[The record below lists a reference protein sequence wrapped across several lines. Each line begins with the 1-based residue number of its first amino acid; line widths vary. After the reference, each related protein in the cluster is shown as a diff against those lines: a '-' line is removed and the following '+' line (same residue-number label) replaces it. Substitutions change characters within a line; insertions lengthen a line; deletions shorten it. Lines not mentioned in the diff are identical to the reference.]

1 MLLDSPAMDFA
12 ARLRAA
18 VSASD
23 LTLEQ
28 IAAALEQRGT
38 PVSRSSLSGWQS
50 GISRPE
56 RPASLQALSSLER
69 LLDLAP
75 DELRASLPPRPRR
88 GRSATA
94 PLDTADAWDNPEAV
108 RRVLAKLGAMP
119 HDPTDPL
126 PVAQRLLLMVDEH
139 GHMRSLAI
147 STLVQARRNRT
158 DRLISISTDDEIQD
172 APQVV
177 NARGASVGRFRA
189 DPASAVSA
197 YELLLP
203 RALDVGELA
212 AVDYTEHFT
221 ARADGT
227 DLTLRMHPGSRL
239 MILGVQFHADRVPAR
254 CQTFFRPNTTAAEQD
269 LGPVDGPLVQL
280 IRLDPTPGIYGIR
293 WEW

>member
-1 MLLDSPAMDFA
+1 MDFA

-23 LTLEQ
+23 LSLEQ
-28 IAAALEQRGT
+28 ISAALGQRGT

-56 RPASLQALSSLER
+56 RPASLRALAELEQ
-69 LLDLAP
+69 LLGLEP
-75 DELRASLPPRPRR
+75 DELRESLPPRLRR
-88 GRSATA
+88 GRTASA
-94 PLDTADAWDNPEAV
+94 PLDPADTWENPDAV
-108 RRVLAKLGAMP
+108 RRVLARLGAMP
-119 HDPTDPL
+119 NDPTDPL
-126 PVAQRLLLMVDEH
+126 PVAQRLLLSVDEH
-139 GHMRSLAI
+139 GIMRSLAI
-147 STLVQARRNRT
+147 STLVQSRRNGT
-158 DRLISISTDDEIQD
+158 DRLISVSTDDEIQD

-177 NARGASVGRFRA
+177 NARGATVGRFRA

-203 RALDVGELA
+203 RPLDVGELA

-221 ARADGT
+221 TRADGT
-227 DLTLRMHPGSRL
+227 ELTLRMHPGARL
-239 MILGVQFHADRVPAR
+239 MILGVQFNADRPPAA
-254 CQTFFRPNTTAAEQD
+254 CHAFFQPGAAAPEQE
-269 LGPVDGPLVQL
+269 LERVDGPLVQL